1 MVETWKDIKGY
12 EGLYQ
17 VSDVGNVRRNG
28 VNLKPGIGKNG
39 YPLVVLS
46 KNGRVKT
53 VLVHRIVA
61 ETFIPNP
68 SNFKCVNHKDETR
81 DNNRVHN
88 LEWCD
93 HRYNNSYGHRMMKE
107 VAKKSRAV
115 EQWLQGELVQVWSS
129 TKEAERNG
137 YSSGCISLCCN
148 GKRPSHLGYE
158 WRWSL

>member
-1 MVETWKDIKGY
+1 MFEEWKDIKGY

-17 VSDVGNVRRNG
+17 VSNLGNVRRNG
-28 VNLKPGIGKNG
+28 KNLRPGISKIG

-46 KNGRVKT
+46 KNGKAKSIFVHK
-53 VLVHRIVA
+53 LVAIA
-61 ETFIPNP
+61 FLPNP
-68 SNFKCVNHKDETR
+68 NNLKCVNHKDESR
-81 DNNRVHN
+81 GNNRADN

-107 VAKKSRAV
+107 VATKSRAV
-115 EQWLQGELVQVWSS
+115 EQWLNGKIVRTWSS

-148 GKRPSHLGYE
+148 GKRLSHLGYE

>member
-61 ETFIPNP
+61 ETFVPNP

-107 VAKKSRAV
+107 VAKKITCCRTMVARRTC
-115 EQWLQGELVQVWSS
+115 SS
-129 TKEAERNG
+129 MVK
-137 YSSGCISLCCN
+137 
-148 GKRPSHLGYE
+148 H
-158 WRWSL
+158 